1 MSDLIDR
8 QELLKGIED
17 AQKVIDKIPNGI
29 VNDTATTT
37 LKIVR
42 KIVDVLPAVQPQ
54 PEIVRCKDCKH
65 ADDDGVCQNSVG
77 LVIQDDDDF
86 CSRAVRR
93 TDGV

>member
-1 MSDLIDR
+1 MRLIDADVLIEKAH
-8 QELLKGIED
+8 QESKGMSYPYREDFGLLVEW
-17 AQKVIDKIPNGI
+17 
-29 VNDTATTT
+29 
-37 LKIVR
+37 
-42 KIVDVLPAVQPQ
+42 IVDKTPAVQPQ
-54 PEIVRCKDCKH
+54 QIVRCKDCKH

>member
-1 MSDLIDR
+1 MKDDTVSRAAAIDAVRNFGDCENGYSDTY
-8 QELLKGIED
+8 
-17 AQKVIDKIPNGI
+17 DKAFII
-29 VNDTATTT
+29 SA
-37 LKIVR
+37 LEA
-42 KIVDVLPAVQPQ
+42 LPAVQPQ